1 MSRADLHVHT
11 KYSDHPSEWFLQRL
25 GASESYTEPE
35 VVYATAKARGMDF
48 IAITDHNTI
57 EGALELKAA
66 HPDDVIVGVEA
77 TTYFPEDG
85 CKVHVLVWGLDE
97 DAFVGVQAARAD
109 IYTLREFLQR
119 RGLAHA
125 VAHATFSVNSRL
137 TTDHLEKLVLLF
149 NNFETLNGSRTKRQN
164 VQWAMTLEHLT
175 PKLIASLARKHRI
188 EPTPDRPWLKGT
200 TGGSDDHAGLLIG
213 RTWTQGDAATPTEL
227 LGAIRRRET
236 VSAGRHNDYR
246 SLAFSVYKI
255 AIDFSQSKSLTMRN
269 VLAERLHSGLY
280 GRPPATSAASTV
292 TRVLTGLRASKDP
305 LGARLIGLCDE
316 LENARHAE
324 MDDRFDIAYDYV
336 AKGTDELLGSVLRSA
351 ADGVSNGD
359 LTTVMREASA
369 GLTAAF
375 VAAPFFTTL
384 GALSRG
390 RAASDGFVER
400 HSLGVARQQ
409 RTLWFTD
416 TLTDLNGVSVTLQ
429 QVARAA
435 ESRGDELRVVTCG
448 CQETPDLPRS
458 IIKLPG
464 IFEFELPYY
473 ESYKL
478 GVPSPLQSLRV
489 IQSFEPDQIIVSTPG
504 PTGLLGLAAA
514 RLLDIPCTFVYH
526 TDYGAQLSRIS
537 EDESP
542 AEIVDEFV
550 HWLCRHSDAVLVP
563 SKAYRERLAEV
574 GVDPA
579 KIKPFS
585 RGIDSVTFSPLPGA
599 RSVVFSRY
607 GIPEGFTLM
616 YSGRVSREKSLDV
629 LVAAYERVIET
640 RPDVNL
646 LIVGDGPYAA
656 ELRERT
662 AHLDRVFLLGKVP
675 NAALPEIYSAVDL
688 FCFPS
693 RTDTFGMAVLEA
705 QACAVPALVSDAGG
719 PQDIVLDGVTGRV
732 VQGCTVEAWAE
743 ALTTILHELHDNDVA
758 LFEMSCAARKRAEQF
773 DWNTFL
779 DEILGPTA
787 SRHKERELPDV
798 STVPA

>member
-11 KYSDHPSEWFLQRL
+11 KFSDHPSEWFLKRL

-35 VVYATAKARGMDF
+35 VAYATAKARGMDF
-48 IAITDHNTI
+48 VAVTDHNTI
-57 EGALELKAA
+57 EGALELQAA

-97 DAFVGVQAARAD
+97 ADFAGVQEARTD
-109 IYTLREFLQR
+109 IYVLREFLEQ

-125 VAHATFSVNSRL
+125 VAHATFSVNGRL

-164 VQWAMTLEHLT
+164 VQWATTLEHLT
-175 PKLIASLARKHRI
+175 SKLMVSLARKHRI
-188 EPTPDRPWLKGT
+188 APTPDRPWAKGT

-213 RTWTQGDAATPTEL
+213 RAWTQGDAATPTEL
-227 LGAIRRRET
+227 LDALRRRET

-269 VLAERLHSGLY
+269 ALAERLQGGLY
-280 GRPPATSAASTV
+280 GQPIASSAASTV

-324 MDDRFDIAYDYV
+324 MDDRFDIAYDHV
-336 AKGTDELLGSVLRSA
+336 ARGTDELLGSVLNSA
-351 ADGVSNGD
+351 ADGVSKGD
-359 LTTVMREASA
+359 LTAVMREASA
-369 GLTAAF
+369 ALSAAF
-375 VAAPFFTTL
+375 IAAPFFTTL

-400 HSLGVARQQ
+400 HSLGVARQR

-416 TLTDLNGVSVTLQ
+416 TLTDLNGVSVSLQ

-435 ESRGDELRVVTCG
+435 EGRGDELRVVACG
-448 CQETPDLPRS
+448 CQDSPDLPRS
-458 IIKLPG
+458 IMQLPE
-464 IFEFELPYY
+464 IFSFELPYY
-473 ESYKL
+473 ESYKIA
-478 GVPSPLQSLRV
+478 VPSPLHSLRV
-489 IQSFEPDQIIVSTPG
+489 IQSFDPDQIIVSTPG
-504 PTGLLGLAAA
+504 PTGLLGVAAA

-526 TDYGAQLSRIS
+526 TDYGAQLSQIS

-542 AEIVDEFV
+542 AEIVDELV
-550 HWLCRHSDAVLVP
+550 HRLCRHCDTVLVP
-563 SKAYRERLAEV
+563 SKVYRERLADV

-579 KIKPFS
+579 RIKPFS
-585 RGIDSVTFSPLPGA
+585 RGIDSVAFSPLPGA
-599 RSVVFSRY
+599 RDAVYRRY
-607 GIPEGFTLM
+607 SIPEGFTLM
-616 YSGRVSREKSLDV
+616 YAGRVSREKSLDV
-629 LVAAYERVIET
+629 LVAAYERAIDT

-656 ELRERT
+656 ELRDRT
-662 AHLDRVFLLGKVP
+662 AHLDRVFLLGKVA
-675 NAALPEIYSAVDL
+675 NGALPEIYSAVDL

-732 VQGCTVEAWAE
+732 VAGCTVDAWAE
-743 ALTTILHELHDNDVA
+743 ALGEMLDRLRCNDVA
-758 LFEMSCAARKRAEQF
+758 LFEMSRAARMRAEQF
-773 DWNTFL
+773 DWHAFL
-779 DEILGPTA
+779 DEILRSNATA
-787 SRHKERELPDV
+787 AVQLDDSRLKTAAV
-798 STVPA
+798 